1 MKLKKSEII
10 IIAVIF
16 IAALAVFIGYRYS
29 ISHKSDQPQST
40 TSAQVDN
47 TIQFTHPETGEDA
60 LPEILVQQD
69 NPDIQVIYGS
79 SVVMLLDSSIDGYY
93 ELEGDYGIMHVE
105 VKDGSWRVTEEECP
119 NHICSSVGWVNHDEY
134 FPIICIPNNVAV
146 ILLDA

>member
-1 MKLKKSEII
+1 MKLKKSELI
-10 IIAVIF
+10 IIAVLF
-16 IAALAVFIGYRYS
+16 VVALAVFIGYRFS
-29 ISHKSDQPQST
+29 ISNNHGSTTTDQPQ
-40 TSAQVDN
+40 VDN
-47 TIQFTHPETGEDA
+47 NISFTHPETGEDA

-69 NPDIQVIYGS
+69 NADIQVIYGQ

-93 ELEGDYGIMHVE
+93 DLTGDYGTMHVE
-105 VKDGSWRVTEEECP
+105 VKDGSWRVTNEECP